1 MERKVFISVSTDPVK
16 EYQAVVEYA
25 KELQG
30 KADMLHCDIM
40 DGKFVERKTYDDKLV
55 KNINDNS
62 LIMLDVHLMVEEPFE
77 KIEDYLKA
85 GANILTVHYE
95 AFKDKDQLVKA
106 LKLIKSY
113 KALAGLSF
121 SPSTKVKDIKLFAHD
136 YDVILVMSVVP
147 GASGQSFM
155 PEALDR
161 IKELA
166 QFRKNNNYKFKI
178 EVDGG
183 INEVNAKQIIDAG
196 ADMLVSGS
204 YVFKSENKKKA
215 IEKLKNNA

>member
-1 MERKVFISVSTDPVK
+1 MKRKVYISVSTDPVK

-25 KELQG
+25 KALQG

-40 DGKFVERKTYDDKLV
+40 DGEFVSRKTYDDKLV

-95 AFKDKDQLVKA
+95 AFKDKNQLIKA
-106 LKLIKSY
+106 LHLIKSY
-113 KALAGLSF
+113 NALAGLSF

-161 IKELA
+161 IKELD

-183 INEVNAKQIIDAG
+183 VNESNAKQIIDAG
-196 ADMLVSGS
+196 ADILVSGS
-204 YVFKSENKKKA
+204 YVFKAENKKKA